1 MGKESIDLVL
11 SSNRGP
17 ASLLESLQREYKRAT
32 HATIF
37 VAFITEDGARRVLNG
52 LRRISRRGEVRLLT
66 GLYQGFTSP
75 EALRL
80 LLQAEKQSVGK
91 LSVRLS
97 KHPGFH
103 RKVYLMEKKNTS
115 VLVVGSSNLTGDGLM
130 STGETNLYATLPNT
144 YMTLTRARNQLNAE
158 WLTDTILLTDSNVS
172 AYAKAR
178 GKFKGHS
185 PVSKKF
191 LLEILGRETSQPSKN
206 PTVYRWTNITGN
218 VDKETIRAVE
228 ENTDWTEFDWC
239 SDPDAKSYLVGDR
252 MFILDLSL
260 KLNPRLQLTKVIDI
274 VETPTRTPDGKWF
287 VAYKVIRNMN
297 KKVNGKMWKRLKEVG
312 ITKTSAGSIKKLSP
326 DQIEELTA
334 LLKSPQR
341 RRR

>member
-1 MGKESIDLVL
+1 MGKESINLVL

-17 ASLLESLQREYKRAT
+17 ASLLESLHREYKRAT
-32 HATIF
+32 RATIF

-80 LLQAEKQSVGK
+80 LLQAQKQSGGK

-103 RKVYLMEKKNTS
+103 RKVYLIDKRNTS
-115 VLVVGSSNLTGDGLM
+115 ILVVGSSNLTGDGLT

-144 YMTLTRARNQLNAE
+144 SMALARARKQLHSE
-158 WLTDTILLTDSNVS
+158 WVTDTIPLTDSNVS
-172 AYAKAR
+172 AYAEAR

-191 LLEILGRETSQPSKN
+191 LLQILGRETSPPPKN
-206 PTVYRWTNITGN
+206 PTVYRWTNISGYVNEKT
-218 VDKETIRAVE
+218 TRAVE
-228 ENTDWTEFDWC
+228 ENTDWAEFDWYA
-239 SDPDAKSYLVGDR
+239 DGDARLYSVGDR
-252 MFILDLSL
+252 LFILDASNKSNTRL
-260 KLNPRLQLTKVIDI
+260 KYARIIDI
-274 VETPTRTPDGKWF
+274 VETPTRTPDGQWF
-287 VAYKVIRNMN
+287 VAYKVIRNLD
-297 KKVNGKMWKRLKEVG
+297 KKLNDRIWGELRKIG
-312 ITKTSAGSIKKLSP
+312 ITKTNAGKIIDITDDRRDLLLSV
-326 DQIEELTA
+326 LRG
-334 LLKSPQR
+334 LKATGE
-341 RRR
+341 